1 MKKLTVENLNAFI
14 EEGSSAD
21 KTGKIAIPKSMKY
34 PEDVILDYRKL
45 VDRKGDIE
53 DFIRQ
58 TLPFFSDN
66 AEARFP
72 SNYFGFL
79 GEPDGKGSFNHWTD
93 NADDITR
100 LIVLGMYAR
109 IIDRPQKAMVNTR
122 GGQQEMLTHKVL
134 SHLRPAIVT
143 EERPMTKAK
152 EPDAK

>member
-1 MKKLTVENLNAFI
+1 MKKLTVDNLNAFI
-14 EEGSSAD
+14 EEVTSSD
-21 KTGKIAIPKSMKY
+21 KTGKIRLPKSMKY
-34 PEDVILDYRKL
+34 PKEVILDYEKL

-66 AEARFP
+66 EDARFP
-72 SNYFGFL
+72 SNYFVFL
-79 GEPDGKGSFNHWTD
+79 GEPDGKGSFKHWTD
-93 NADDITR
+93 DADDVTR

-109 IIDRPQKAMVNTR
+109 IIDRPQRAMVNTR

-143 EERPMTKAK
+143 EK
-152 EPDAK
+152 